1 MNFQHTTNV
10 WDVIK
15 ELDAARGE
23 IRPAVVRAL
32 NRTIDRV
39 KVRAAREV
47 RAAGYK
53 LKIAVI
59 KNAIRINRASTGRLR
74 ADAVAAGRPIPLI
87 DYSARQTADGVSV
100 DVLQGRKVIAH
111 AFVAKMPSGHLGVF
125 ERFGPRV
132 QRTRKNKHQAARTQK
147 IKQLFGPS
155 IPDALANQAVQ
166 RALLELIDDTFA
178 RTLAHESAWLKK
190 RLDRLPPNPSDD

>member
-1 MNFQHTTNV
+1 MNFQYTTNV

-23 IRPAVVRAL
+23 LRPAVVRAL
-32 NRTIDRV
+32 NRTINRV

-53 LKIAVI
+53 LKISVI
-59 KNAIRINRASTGRLR
+59 KAAMRITPATAGRLR
-74 ADAVAAGRPIPLI
+74 ADAVARGRPIPLVNW
-87 DYSARQTADGVSV
+87 SAKQTGDGVSV
-100 DVLQGRKVIAH
+100 DVLQGRKLIAH
-111 AFVAKMPSGHLGVF
+111 AFIATMPSGHKGVF

-132 QRTRKNKHQAARTQK
+132 DRTRKSTRQAKRTQR

-155 IPDALANQAVQ
+155 IPDALANKAVE
-166 RALLELIDDTFA
+166 RALIDLIDDTFA
-178 RTLAHESAWLKK
+178 RTLAHELAWLKK
-190 RLDRLPPNPSDD
+190 RLDRLPANPADD